1 MAIKIFL
8 KIFFALPIWFLR
20 CVIFQKR
27 IIINNQILDFQ
38 TQVFLALQ
46 SLQGNSFD
54 DPNSFD
60 SAQDLR
66 EKIENSREGLPLN
79 AEPRIPIKTSDHLIP
94 TEFGNLKIREYCPE
108 RLLISS
114 PILYFH
120 GGGYVL
126 GSIETHDPWLQF
138 FSAEMGAKIFS
149 LEYRLSP
156 ENKFPSSV
164 LDSNQA
170 IEWLGD
176 KLNLFIGEI
185 SICGDSAGAHLA
197 ASLSTYRAVNNLELP
212 LSQCLIYPMTDPSC
226 NSKSQIDFAEGFFLS
241 HKAMVWFWDQL
252 IDSTDNLED
261 PVFNL
266 TIDPK
271 VSLPKTLII
280 TAGFD
285 PLSDEGE
292 DYARLLHDAGNE
304 LQQIHYPHLIH
315 GFVNMTALKAAKDAT
330 KDLLKIYK
338 NFLKK

>member
-27 IIINNQILDFQ
+27 IVINNQILDFQ
-38 TQVFLALQ
+38 TQVFLGLQ
-46 SLQGNSFD
+46 SLQGNTFD
-54 DPNSFD
+54 DPNSLD

-66 EKIENSREGLPLN
+66 EKIENNREGLPLN
-79 AEPRIPIKTSDHLIP
+79 AEPRIPTKTADYLIP

-108 RLLISS
+108 RVLISS

-164 LDSNQA
+164 LDSNRA

-176 KLNLFIGEI
+176 KLNLPIGEI

-252 IDSTDNLED
+252 MDSSENLED

-292 DYARLLHDAGNE
+292 EYARLLHDAGNE
-304 LQQIHYPHLIH
+304 VQQIHYPHLIH

-330 KDLLKIYK
+330 KDLLKTYK
-338 NFLKK
+338 KFLKK